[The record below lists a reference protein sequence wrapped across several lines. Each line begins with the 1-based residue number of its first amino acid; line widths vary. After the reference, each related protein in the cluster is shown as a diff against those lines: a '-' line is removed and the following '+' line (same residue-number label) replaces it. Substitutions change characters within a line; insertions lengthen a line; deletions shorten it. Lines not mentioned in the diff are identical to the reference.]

1 MKEKQN
7 DTLIINRV
15 RGVFALLS
23 VLIVV
28 LGQTILYTTST
39 RQDTGIP
46 TYMWLSLAGV
56 VLFVFSLTLP
66 VPGFLQKF
74 FAQLRLEGQVGWII
88 AAAAL
93 SIMAAISTAWFG
105 QVSNL
110 NYLPVI
116 SLWLGSAVCYVA
128 AFKRLDLHGLDW
140 KAWFQSHRWEL
151 ISVGIITLLAA
162 ILRFYELGTIP
173 RVLNGDEGLL
183 GLTAQTTINNPLNNP
198 FAFWNNL
205 SAFYLQAV
213 DYVFLLFG
221 ATAFSVRLLSAV
233 AGTLSVPATYLFG
246 RQVAGKR
253 IALIAGVLLAFSHFD
268 LNYSRTSGG
277 DYIFSTLFI
286 PLILYLLLSAIEK
299 NSLGRTALAG
309 ILLAIYFCTYQMAQV
324 LVAVLLVISLAMLF
338 FSAWSKLDG
347 RHFRVFWGGFVIPVI
362 PEAVYIWQHP
372 DDFLARMNASG
383 TFQTGWLA
391 QTAASTGQPIWIIL
405 AQRVVHAFLSL
416 IYYPAID
423 YYGVPVPPLTLISA
437 ALFLIG
443 LGLCLFYT
451 RNLNYLILNGY
462 FWGFTFAVGIFAIP
476 PSGDTYR
483 MLTAFPAAVL
493 MAAIGLEAILDA
505 IRMAWER
512 RRAGYVVFTS
522 LVLASLIATNLWTY
536 FGEFAGHCLYAD
548 NTVGRFAS
556 YMGSYAATLD
566 PQTSIYLLSNDIYRY
581 GTHASTDFLSGSHP
595 ITNVPASIDTLT
607 IKPDESIIA
616 NPDRFSELEDW
627 ASTTHSGGQL
637 HYFYDCS
644 KVIMVVY
651 QIP

>member
-15 RGVFALLS
+15 RGVFALLAA
-23 VLIVV
+23 LIVV
-28 LGQTILYTTST
+28 LGQTILYTAPT

-46 TYMWLSLAGV
+46 IYMWLSMAGV
-56 VLFVFSLTLP
+56 VLFVLSLTLP
-66 VPGFLQKF
+66 VPILLQKA
-74 FAQLRLEGQVGWII
+74 FAKLWLQGQLGWI
-88 AAAAL
+88 AAATVF
-93 SIMAAISTAWFG
+93 SILTVITMAWFG
-105 QVSNL
+105 HVSNL
-110 NYLPVI
+110 SYLPVI
-116 SLWLGSAVCYVA
+116 FIWLGSAVCYAA
-128 AFKRLDLHGLDW
+128 AFTRLDLHGL
-140 KAWFQSHRWEL
+140 AWREWTRKHLWEL
-151 ISVGIITLLAA
+151 AAVGIVTLLAA
-162 ILRFYELGTIP
+162 TLRIYRLGTIP
-173 RVLNGDEGLL
+173 RVINGDEGLL
-183 GLTAQTTINNPLNNP
+183 GLAAQSTTNNPLNNP
-198 FAFWNNL
+198 FAFSNNL
-205 SAFYLQAV
+205 SAFYLQAIN
-213 DYVFLLFG
+213 YVFLLFG
-221 ATAFSVRLLSAV
+221 ANAFSVRLLSAI
-233 AGTLSVPATYLFG
+233 AGTLSIPATYLFS

-253 IALIAGVLLAFSHFD
+253 IALIAIVLLAFSHFD

-277 DYIFSTLFI
+277 DYIFSTFFI
-286 PLILYLLLSAIEK
+286 PLILYALLSAIEK
-299 NSLGRTALAG
+299 KSLERSALAG

-324 LVAVLLVISLAMLF
+324 LVAVLLAVSLAMLF
-338 FSAWSKLDG
+338 FRTWRNLVG
-347 RHFRVFWGGFVIPVI
+347 RILLVFWGGFVIPVI

-372 DDFLARMNASG
+372 DDFLARINASG

-391 QTAASTGQPIWIIL
+391 QTAASTGQSIWIIL

-443 LGLCLFYT
+443 LGLCLLYT
-451 RNLNYLILNGY
+451 RNLNYLILNAY

-493 MAAIGLEAILDA
+493 MAAIGLEAILDV
-505 IRMAWER
+505 IRLAWER

-522 LVLASLIATNLWTY
+522 LVLVSFIATNLWTY
-536 FGEFAGHCLYAD
+536 FGEFAGRCLYAD

-595 ITNVPASIDTLT
+595 ITNVPAAINTVT

-616 NPDRFSELEDW
+616 DPDRFSELEDW
-627 ASTTHSGGQL
+627 ALTTHSGGQL
-637 HYFYDCS
+637 RYFYDCS